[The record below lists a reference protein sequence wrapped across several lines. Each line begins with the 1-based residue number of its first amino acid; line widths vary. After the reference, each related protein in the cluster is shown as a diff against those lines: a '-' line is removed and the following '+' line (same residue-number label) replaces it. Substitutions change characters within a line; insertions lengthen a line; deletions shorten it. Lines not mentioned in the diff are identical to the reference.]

1 LNPFSGFKAA
11 KIGRAEVRKSG
22 QERKDSYFI
31 PIFRSSSLP
40 IFHPFRVPCIWAFLN
55 NRLKGPPEKF
65 CFEIANTY
73 YSSPSHAMKIEDYE

>member
-31 PIFRSSSLP
+31 PLFCSSSLP
-40 IFHPFRVPCIWAFLN
+40 NFHPFKAPCIWTFLN
-55 NRLKGPPEKF
+55 SRLKDPPKQF
-65 CFEIANTY
+65 CFEIAYTY
-73 YSSPSHAMKIEDYE
+73 ESTQNENRENRGFV